1 MSSKTELMKQEAL
14 NIHNKLQSFDPAEVK
29 AAMKEYEQLVA
40 RFYNENRNRMAPEQ
54 YEAAKQDLEY
64 FSSLIDLAVA
74 YHKEKD
80 L

>member
-1 MSSKTELMKQEAL
+1 
-14 NIHNKLQSFDPAEVK
+14 
-29 AAMKEYEQLVA
+29 MKEYEQLVA